1 MVVAAGRNLSYKSLT
16 DLNWEVCMSFIRSN
30 VAEPPIMLILATHDL
45 GDVKVFECTGRIVFG
60 CADILRSAILRQSR
74 ARTVLL
80 DLGAVDAIDAAGLG
94 VLVSLRTWAT
104 ETGRTIK
111 LMNLTPR
118 VEELLELTHLRSVL
132 EVCSVPQMLD
142 LFCRAID
149 SAHRRVE
156 PAVQIIGPLFDGAQL
171 IRVEGQW

>member
-1 MVVAAGRNLSYKSLT
+1 
-16 DLNWEVCMSFIRSN
+16 MSFVRSN
-30 VAEPPIMLILATHDL
+30 VAEPPIMLTLSIHDL

-60 CADILRSAILRQSR
+60 CADTLRKAIFRQSLT
-74 ARTVLL
+74 RTVLL
-80 DLGAVDAIDAAGLG
+80 DLGAVVGLDAAGLG
-94 VLVSLRTWAT
+94 VLVSLRTWAI

-142 LFCRAID
+142 LFCRVD
-149 SAHRRVE
+149 SAHRGVE
-156 PAVQIIGPLFDGAQL
+156 PVAQMIGPTFEGAQQ
-171 IRVEGQW
+171 IGVEGHR